1 MKKFLTWLLLTAS
14 VLMIA
19 SPLAPLAAAPAAE
32 AEVSIVSIEKSDEA
46 VTLNLH
52 TSGAAGEKIGDVF
65 FAVYDERGRLAYVS
79 ERKDALVGT
88 DAYTWTGVD
97 FASEANIKA
106 FLWDATTGVPLCEA
120 SASVIPALPVLFEK
134 GQWAAALGEITV
146 HTPGGD
152 SAWAYEDGLIRIYNG
167 VPVSKNVAFRFV
179 FENLVDM
186 RGYDAV
192 VMELEEAPAG
202 WFGGI
207 LRFRIDQD
215 AGWGSDS
222 HTDIIRMESGTN
234 VSSGMVGM
242 SAGNWDLERLRG
254 VGGLPAYGE
263 SVRIKKIYLEGDGN
277 YAPVTINGDARNLM
291 DIYPPRTGNTPV
303 RTITTSSQYAAT
315 VAWSP
320 SHPTFRADTVYTA
333 TITLTPKPGWK
344 LDGVPANWFRIYY
357 PTGGAVQ
364 VTHEAGSGILTHT
377 FPATKAILPYPE
389 PTQFVALSFD
399 DVYLSDT
406 EALVDVLDRLG
417 VKGTFFANG
426 INLEKAGTRPEYKRA
441 LDKLIDGGH
450 ELESHAWQHE
460 RYDNTADE
468 NVTRENFKRNQ
479 DVIFALTGKM
489 PRWIRIP
496 YASHGTMSLRVAGE
510 FGLTNLRG
518 LATNDWDFP
527 NSASRLVNT
536 ILTATGNNSVRD
548 GQIYVS
554 HNQPGQTNTVQALPE
569 IVHELRSRG
578 VGFMTIAELR
588 EHRNFT
594 ASPGVNYANFFQ
606 NSATP
611 QVITLNTQPTAPAAE
626 ALVEGHISGSLTV
639 RATAAQGAAL
649 SYQWYMNTTTSSDN
663 WVAID
668 GAASD
673 TFAVPTDLT
682 EGTYYYDCK
691 ISAPNAPSL
700 TSNVVAVVVTKP
712 AATELPVLFEKGQW
726 AAALGEITVHTPGG
740 TSTWAYEDGLIRLSN
755 NGAGAAARNIPFRF
769 VFENLVD
776 MRGYDA
782 VVIELDEAP
791 VGWFRSILRFRIDQ
805 DAAFDSLT
813 STDTI
818 RIANGT
824 NAIVS
829 PGINIGFSTGNWD
842 LQRLRGVGALPDLG
856 ESVKIKKVYLEG
868 DGVLDAPA
876 RISFPQIRDIVPPR
890 TGNAP
895 VTSVT
900 TSNQYTATVEWSPN
914 DAVFQPDTVYTAT
927 VTLTP
932 RPGWTLDGIAAN
944 WFRIY
949 NITGTGSSAAG
960 YGTTHAAGSGVIT
973 KTFPATKPAVPYPVP
988 TQFVAL
994 SFDDTISPNTN
1005 DLLDVLDALDVKAT
1019 FFIIGNN
1026 LEKSNRHPE
1035 YKRAIDRIV
1044 AGGHEAGNHTWQH
1057 ERWTNADPDV
1067 MMTDFL
1073 KAQNYLRE
1081 FTGKDA
1087 KWIRFPY
1094 DDKNANI
1101 TTAAGQLGLSNSWG
1115 FDTNDWDLQ
1124 NSASYLVNRY
1134 FTQTNANNRPR
1145 GGQVYVHHDHQ
1156 DYQNSTKKALPE
1168 IVHELRSRGID
1179 FKTVSELR
1187 EYYNAAVTPGNTYSN
1202 FFPSSRITI
1211 DTHPAASTTVTAG
1224 GVTGSLT
1231 VAATATPSAE
1241 LDYQWYAASAD
1252 GWTAVDGA
1260 ASATFELPT
1269 DLTEG
1274 TYYYYCVV
1282 SSPGAPS
1289 VTSNV
1294 VAVVVAA
1301 PLPLVG
1307 EVRPIAAP
1315 VAGHFPAGLFKYPY
1329 KANLYNNTGTAAS
1342 VGNGFNQTLTW
1353 EPAIDKAFLP
1363 NTEYTVTLTL
1373 EPNAGWSDCGM
1384 PGTVRSFAVNAITPA
1399 QIAGLPSEG
1408 VKATTWEYEDDNLLI
1423 HITFSATASAE
1434 AAPDVVFYE
1443 DFSKGVHEDKTVG
1456 EGKFMLAQ
1464 QANRQGLG
1472 NWRDNMTTVRVREDG
1487 GSELVLGY
1495 KKDPD
1500 AAPANASTYVKNNF
1514 ITAGGVRTRGR
1525 TTAQGGG
1532 AYGSDDIIY
1541 ENAFG
1546 YYEANVKFPQS
1557 NAVWGAFWLFSPA
1570 TAAPLTIAEGG
1581 SQYATEIDI
1590 IESAG
1595 YLAKTFNAAYHTYRS
1610 SIDRNINTG
1619 PRRDTGRNLL
1629 YPNDPGWETASRM
1642 AASEEVSIESSAR
1655 RSGIDIYD
1663 GKFHKIGLEWS
1674 PTDYIFTVD
1683 GVVIGSW
1690 KNLSSHYS
1698 SSGGSYS
1705 DWSWIRQNEGVLQ
1718 NPAYIKLTVEAA
1730 EWADESSGKQGVSP
1744 DSGEMVVD
1752 YVYVLNGPKSAVDKT
1767 ALQARV
1773 NALKDT
1779 V

>member
-1 MKKFLTWLLLTAS
+1 MKKFLMWLLLTVS
-14 VLMIA
+14 VLVI
-19 SPLAPLAAAPAAE
+19 SAPPAAPTSAADTE
-32 AEVSIVSIEKSDEA
+32 AEISIVSIEKSDEA
-46 VTLNLH
+46 VVVNLR
-52 TSGAAGEKIGDVF
+52 TFGVVGEKIGDVF
-65 FAVYDERGRLAYVS
+65 FAVYDERGRLAYMS
-79 ERKDALVGT
+79 ERKDAIVGT
-88 DAYTWTGVD
+88 DAYTWNGAY
-97 FASEANIKA
+97 FADGTNIKA
-106 FLWDATTGVPLCEA
+106 FLWDMTTMIPLCEA
-120 SASVIPALPVLFEK
+120 STHVIPALPVLFEN

-167 VPVSKNVAFRFV
+167 VPVSKNVTFRFV
-179 FENLVDM
+179 FENLIDM

-192 VMELEEAPAG
+192 VMELLEAPTG
-202 WFGGI
+202 WFGGM

-222 HTDIIRMESGTN
+222 HTNIIRMESGTN

-242 SAGNWDLERLRG
+242 STGNWDLERLRG

-263 SVRIKKIYLEGDGN
+263 SVKIKKIYLEGDGN
-277 YAPVTINGDARNLM
+277 YEPVTINSDARNLM
-291 DIYPPRTGNTPV
+291 DIIPPRTGNTPV
-303 RTITTSSQYAAT
+303 RSITTSSQYTAT

-320 SHPTFRADTVYTA
+320 DHPTFQADTVYTA
-333 TITLTPKPGWK
+333 AITLTPKPGWK

-377 FPATKAILPYPE
+377 FPVTKAILPYPE
-389 PTQFVALSFD
+389 PTQFVALTYD
-399 DVYLSDT
+399 DVYLSDA

-426 INLEKAGTRPEYKRA
+426 INLEKSRTRPEYRIA
-441 LDKLIDGGH
+441 LDKLVAGGH

-468 NVTRENFKRNQ
+468 DVTRENFKRNQ
-479 DVIFALTGKM
+479 EVIFELTGTT

-588 EHRNFT
+588 EHRDFA

-611 QVITLNTQPTAPAAE
+611 QVVTINTQPTAPAAE
-626 ALVEGHISGSLTV
+626 ELVEGNISGSLTV

-649 SYQWYMNTTTSSDN
+649 SYQWYVQAASADN
-663 WVAID
+663 WTAV
-668 GAASD
+668 SD
-673 TFAVPTDLT
+673 ATNATFAVPADLT
-682 EGTYYYDCK
+682 EGTYYYYCK

-700 TSNVVAVVVTKP
+700 TSNVVALVVTRP
-712 AATELPVLFEKGQW
+712 VTTALPVLFDEGQW

-740 TSTWAYEDGLIRLSN
+740 DSAWAYEDGLIRLSN
-755 NGAGAAARNIPFRF
+755 NGSGATARNIPFRF

-782 VVIELDEAP
+782 VVMELDEAP

-813 STDTI
+813 GTNVI
-818 RIANGT
+818 RIASGT
-824 NAIVS
+824 NTIVS

-842 LQRLRGVGALPDLG
+842 LERLRGVGALPDLG
-856 ESVKIKKVYLEG
+856 QSVKIKKIYLEG
-868 DGVLDAPA
+868 DGVLATPA

-890 TGNAP
+890 TGNTP
-895 VTSVT
+895 VTSIT
-900 TSNQYTATVEWSPN
+900 TSSQYTATVAWSPD
-914 DAVFQPDTVYTAT
+914 DAVFKPDTVYTAT
-927 VTLTP
+927 ITLTP
-932 RPGWTLDGIAAN
+932 RAGWTLEGVAAN

-949 NITGTGSSAAG
+949 NTTGTGSTEAG

-973 KTFPATKPAVPYPVP
+973 KTFPSTKLEVPYPEP

-1026 LEKSNRHPE
+1026 LEKSNRYPE

-1057 ERWTNADPDV
+1057 ERWTNAEPG
-1067 MMTDFL
+1067 MMMEDFV
-1073 KAQNYLRE
+1073 KTQNYLSE
-1081 FTGKDA
+1081 FTGTEA

-1094 DDKNANI
+1094 DDKNTNI

-1124 NSASYLVNRY
+1124 NSASYLINRY

-1168 IVHELRSRGID
+1168 IVHELRSRGIG

-1187 EYYNAAVTPGNTYSN
+1187 EYYNAAVTPGITYSN

-1211 DTHPAASTTVTAG
+1211 DAQPTADTALTEG
-1224 GVTGSLT
+1224 SISGSLT
-1231 VAATATPSAE
+1231 VAATATPNAA
-1241 LDYQWYAASAD
+1241 LGYQWYAFSAD
-1252 GWTAVDGA
+1252 GWTVVD
-1260 ASATFELPT
+1260 SATSAAFEIPK

-1294 VAVVVAA
+1294 TPVVVTPPASPYA
-1301 PLPLVG
+1301 EIWGLILPQ
-1307 EVRPIAAP
+1307 P
-1315 VAGHFPAGLFKYPY
+1315 
-1329 KANLYNNTGTAAS
+1329 TS
-1342 VGNGFNQTLTW
+1342 TL
-1353 EPAIDKAFLP
+1353 
-1363 NTEYTVTLTL
+1363 
-1373 EPNAGWSDCGM
+1373 
-1384 PGTVRSFAVNAITPA
+1384 
-1399 QIAGLPSEG
+1399 
-1408 VKATTWEYEDDNLLI
+1408 DNERIVQAKHLL
-1423 HITFSATASAE
+1423 
-1434 AAPDVVFYE
+1434 
-1443 DFSKGVHEDKTVG
+1443 
-1456 EGKFMLAQ
+1456 
-1464 QANRQGLG
+1464 
-1472 NWRDNMTTVRVREDG
+1472 
-1487 GSELVLGY
+1487 
-1495 KKDPD
+1495 
-1500 AAPANASTYVKNNF
+1500 
-1514 ITAGGVRTRGR
+1514 
-1525 TTAQGGG
+1525 
-1532 AYGSDDIIY
+1532 
-1541 ENAFG
+1541 
-1546 YYEANVKFPQS
+1546 
-1557 NAVWGAFWLFSPA
+1557 
-1570 TAAPLTIAEGG
+1570 
-1581 SQYATEIDI
+1581 
-1590 IESAG
+1590 
-1595 YLAKTFNAAYHTYRS
+1595 
-1610 SIDRNINTG
+1610 
-1619 PRRDTGRNLL
+1619 
-1629 YPNDPGWETASRM
+1629 
-1642 AASEEVSIESSAR
+1642 
-1655 RSGIDIYD
+1655 
-1663 GKFHKIGLEWS
+1663 
-1674 PTDYIFTVD
+1674 
-1683 GVVIGSW
+1683 
-1690 KNLSSHYS
+1690 
-1698 SSGGSYS
+1698 
-1705 DWSWIRQNEGVLQ
+1705 
-1718 NPAYIKLTVEAA
+1718 
-1730 EWADESSGKQGVSP
+1730 
-1744 DSGEMVVD
+1744 
-1752 YVYVLNGPKSAVDKT
+1752 SAVYI
-1767 ALQARV
+1767 LRR
-1773 NALKDT
+1773 
-1779 V
+1779 